1 MVQYGNMFS
10 CVVSSAATRGCSGF
24 QISHDRCVHACAARG
39 VYLLEYV
46 MGQGPYMVYTCTLL
60 YAVWYL
66 VPRGNRHDCL
76 FPLAGTWYMYLLVPY
91 RRSGAESAGGAKLL

>member
-24 QISHDRCVHACAARG
+24 QISHDRYLHACAARG

-46 MGQGPYMVYTCTLL
+46 MGQGPYMVP
-60 YAVWYL
+60 
-66 VPRGNRHDCL
+66 VPYCM
-76 FPLAGTWYMYLLVPY
+76 PYGTWYQGEIDMIVYFPLLVPGTCTCWY
-91 RRSGAESAGGAKLL
+91 RIAVRVLNQPEVRN